1 MGTESLGVIGCI
13 FAENGPLE
21 GGIESSFWG
30 TGWGAKG
37 DFMRYS
43 YLYPYIFESRTHTF
57 FESTCPELY
66 EQQSWEWSDAYSWRN
81 DLWKVNFKRVCEKP
95 AGVLMVI
102 WSGFLA
108 PIRSFSKGAP
118 HHFPKAHALRY
129 GHRKFGNDRMHIRGE
144 WALRRWWVSGVP
156 AGVLRVISDFWP
168 RSVHFRRGPPTIF
181 RKHMPS
187 GMGTESLGV
196 IGCIFAENGPLEG
209 GIESSFWGTGWGAK
223 GDFMRY
229 SYLYPYIF
237 ESRTHTF
244 FESTCPE
251 LYEQQSWEWSDAYSW
266 RNDLWKVNFKRVC
279 EKPAGVLMVIW
290 SRFLAPIR
298 SFSKGAPHHFPKAHA
313 LRYGHRKFGM
323 IGCIFAENGPL
334 EGGMNLVSGVPA
346 GVLRVISDGF
356 LAPILHFRRGPPT
369 IFRKHMPSGMGTES
383 LGVIGCIFAENG
395 PLEGGIESSFWGTG
409 WGAKGD
415 FMRYSYLYPYIFESR
430 THTFFEST
438 CPELYEQQSWEWS
451 DAYSWRNDLWKVNF
465 KRVCEKPA
473 GVLMVIWSRF
483 LAPIRS
489 FSKGAL
495 RRWHWI

>member
-1 MGTESLGVIGCI
+1 MHIRGEMTSGKWTLSGFVRSRLESLWWFEVDFWPRSVHFRRGPPTIFRKHMPSGMGTESLGMIGCI

-37 DFMRYS
+37 DFRR
-43 YLYPYIFESRTHTF
+43 I

-66 EQQSWEWSDAYSWRN
+66 ASWEWSDVYSWRN
-81 DLWKVNFKRVCEKP
+81 DRKVNFCEKP

-102 WSGFLA
+102 W
-108 PIRSFSKGAP
+108 
-118 HHFPKAHALRY
+118 
-129 GHRKFGNDRMHIRGE
+129 
-144 WALRRWWVSGVP
+144 
-156 AGVLRVISDFWP
+156 SDFWP

-251 LYEQQSWEWSDAYSW
+251 LYAQQSWEWSDAYSW

-290 SRFLAPIR
+290 SGFLAPIR

-313 LRYGHRKFGM
+313 LRYGHRKFGNDRM
-323 IGCIFAENGPL
+323 HI
-334 EGGMNLVSGVPA
+334 
-346 GVLRVISDGF
+346 
-356 LAPILHFRRGPPT
+356 RG
-369 IFRKHMPSGMGTES
+369 
-383 LGVIGCIFAENG
+383 
-395 PLEGGIESSFWGTG
+395 
-409 WGAKGD
+409 
-415 FMRYSYLYPYIFESR
+415 
-430 THTFFEST
+430 
-438 CPELYEQQSWEWS
+438 EW
-451 DAYSWRNDLWKVNF
+451 
-465 KRVCEKPA
+465 
-473 GVLMVIWSRF
+473 
-483 LAPIRS
+483 
-489 FSKGAL
+489 AL